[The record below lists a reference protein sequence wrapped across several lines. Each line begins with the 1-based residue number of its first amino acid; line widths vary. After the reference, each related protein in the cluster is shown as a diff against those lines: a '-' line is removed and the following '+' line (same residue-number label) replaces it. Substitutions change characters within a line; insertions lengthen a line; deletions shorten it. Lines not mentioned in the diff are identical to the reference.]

1 MKINYKNKK
10 FKIVSIFLIIVTI
23 VIFLRIKKN
32 ETVNYEY
39 TNIQLFGL
47 EDNNRTIILNDK
59 QNMADNEIKL
69 NISFSTTQDLLFNT
83 VLINN
88 FKNVDFSFNSMKSS
102 SLQKIK
108 FPKTKEK
115 SVDVVLRTENKDLRL
130 NDYIL
135 IFVET
140 KNDIIDIIKHKRFTI
155 KNNVEKLDEVI
166 EPVYIK
172 NIYEEIKHFDSK
184 DIENLSLLDYKFS
197 ELERYFSENEYKK
210 TYIYIDI
217 EKELRNSPYFEKFI
231 EDINSKKSIPVS
243 LVIFYMKENNCQII
257 DGSVS
262 FINTELNKKI
272 LIENPNL
279 YSVHTNEGFR
289 IMAMFYPL
297 EESDDKLY
305 TYKMSIWDTLFYSK
319 VFGQN

>member
-1 MKINYKNKK
+1 MKIIEWGGKNTSEIRKELIPLITKK
-10 FKIVSIFLIIVTI
+10 FK
-23 VIFLRIKKN
+23 RIS
-32 ETVNYEY
+32 Y
-39 TNIQLFGL
+39 T
-47 EDNNRTIILNDK
+47 DK
-59 QNMADNEIKL
+59 QNMSDNEVKL
-69 NISFSTTQDLLFNT
+69 NISFSTNQDLLFNT

-184 DIENLSLLDYKFS
+184 
-197 ELERYFSENEYKK
+197 RYRK
-210 TYIYIDI
+210 
-217 EKELRNSPYFEKFI
+217 L
-231 EDINSKKSIPVS
+231 
-243 LVIFYMKENNCQII
+243 II
-257 DGSVS
+257 VR
-262 FINTELNKKI
+262 L
-272 LIENPNL
+272 
-279 YSVHTNEGFR
+279 
-289 IMAMFYPL
+289 
-297 EESDDKLY
+297 
-305 TYKMSIWDTLFYSK
+305 
-319 VFGQN
+319 

>member
-1 MKINYKNKK
+1 MVKNTSEIRKDLIPLITKK
-10 FKIVSIFLIIVTI
+10 FK
-23 VIFLRIKKN
+23 RIR
-32 ETVNYEY
+32 Y
-39 TNIQLFGL
+39 T
-47 EDNNRTIILNDK
+47 DK
-59 QNMADNEIKL
+59 QNMSDNEVKL
-69 NISFSTTQDLLFNT
+69 NISFSTNQDLLFNT

-102 SLQKIK
+102 GLQKIK

-197 ELERYFSENEYKK
+197 ELEKYSSENEYKK

-217 EKELRNSPYFEKFI
+217 KKELKNSPYFEKFI
-231 EDINSKKSIPVS
+231 EDINSKKSITVS
-243 LVIFYMKENNCQII
+243 LVILYMKESNCQINR
-257 DGSVS
+257 G
-262 FINTELNKKI
+262 K
-272 LIENPNL
+272 
-279 YSVHTNEGFR
+279 R
-289 IMAMFYPL
+289 II
-297 EESDDKLY
+297 
-305 TYKMSIWDTLFYSK
+305 YKHGIK
-319 VFGQN
+319 

>member
-1 MKINYKNKK
+1 MVKNTSEIRKELIPLITKK
-10 FKIVSIFLIIVTI
+10 FK
-23 VIFLRIKKN
+23 RIS
-32 ETVNYEY
+32 Y
-39 TNIQLFGL
+39 T
-47 EDNNRTIILNDK
+47 DK
-59 QNMADNEIKL
+59 QNMSDNEVKL
-69 NISFSTTQDLLFNT
+69 NISFSTNQDLLFNT

>member
-1 MKINYKNKK
+1 MVKNTSEIRKELIPLITKK
-10 FKIVSIFLIIVTI
+10 FK
-23 VIFLRIKKN
+23 RIS
-32 ETVNYEY
+32 Y
-39 TNIQLFGL
+39 T
-47 EDNNRTIILNDK
+47 DK
-59 QNMADNEIKL
+59 QNMSDNEVKL
-69 NISFSTTQDLLFNT
+69 NISFSTNQDLLFNT

-102 SLQKIK
+102 GLQKIK

-184 DIENLSLLDYKFS
+184 DIENLLLLDYKFS